1 MNKQTKNQEE
11 KRAAFRRFSK
21 MGAAGLAV
29 LSMSAFTDVSAQQL
43 QDNIKLDSVKTP
55 LSNMIT
61 DTLFTIDELMLNKNE
76 SDTIQKGGRDYNYG
90 GYSNY
95 TNTYCNYFNYSNYSN
110 NYTNYSNTYGDTG
123 YSNNYTNSM

>member
-29 LSMSAFTDVSAQQL
+29 LSMSAFTDVSAQQV
-43 QDNIKLDSVKTP
+43 QDNLKNDSIKEQCEPVVMP
-55 LSNMIT
+55 I
-61 DTLFTIDELMLNKNE
+61 DTSFINDEDRWIRYGN
-76 SDTIQKGGRDYNYG
+76 GGG
-90 GYSNY
+90 HSNY
-95 TNTYCNYFNYSNYSN
+95 YTNNYCNYSNIINYSNSS
-110 NYTNYSNTYGDTG
+110 NYSNTYGDTG